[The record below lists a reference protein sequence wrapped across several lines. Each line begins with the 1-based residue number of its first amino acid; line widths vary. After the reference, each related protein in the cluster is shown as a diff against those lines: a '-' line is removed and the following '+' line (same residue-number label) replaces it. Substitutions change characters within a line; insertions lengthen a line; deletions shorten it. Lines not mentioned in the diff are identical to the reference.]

1 MPSDFEGGKS
11 ILHPKR
17 RVDLE
22 KRRKQ
27 ELKQKAGRRLLG
39 WDQRQGA
46 TGQVKLQVEPR
57 EEGAMRSGL
66 HVDLKGFYFLFGTQ
80 FYPASPIFSAKYA
93 SEWIW
98 TIHS

>member
-11 ILHPKR
+11 ILHPKG

-39 WDQRQGA
+39 PKAGSNRPGEA
-46 TGQVKLQVEPR
+46 AGRAPR
-57 EEGAMRSGL
+57 RGSDEKWIARGFEG
-66 HVDLKGFYFLFGTQ
+66 FLFSVRDTVL
-80 FYPASPIFSAKYA
+80 SC
-93 SEWIW
+93 
-98 TIHS
+98 